1 MGIKSSKLKGNLK
14 KKVEAEIAKGKNGV
28 CKIPEVPISPS
39 VLVQYY
45 NREKWFHVEPMGKP
59 RMTKSDKWKKRPVVQ
74 RYWAFKDKLNLEKGS
89 FQMPLYNYWIIFYIP
104 MAKSWSLKK
113 KKLHV
118 GNLHQQQKPDKD
130 NLEKAFLDALLDEDH
145 GVADGRV
152 SKVWAPTGEG
162 KIQVRWFEPE
172 S

>member
-1 MGIKSSKLKGNLK
+1 MGIDPKNLKGEFK
-14 KKVEAEIAKGKNGV
+14 KKVEAELAKNKNGIT
-28 CKIPEVPISPS
+28 KIPENPISPS
-39 VLVQYY
+39 ALVQFY

-74 RYWAFKDKLNLEKGS
+74 RYWAFKDEINLQKGD
-89 FQMPLYNYWIIFYIP
+89 FELPLFNYWIIFYIP
-104 MAKSWSLKK
+104 MAKSWPKYKK
-113 KKLHV
+113 RNHIGK
-118 GNLHQQQKPDKD
+118 LHQQQKPDKD

-152 SKVWAPTGEG
+152 SKIWAPTGEG

-172 S
+172 